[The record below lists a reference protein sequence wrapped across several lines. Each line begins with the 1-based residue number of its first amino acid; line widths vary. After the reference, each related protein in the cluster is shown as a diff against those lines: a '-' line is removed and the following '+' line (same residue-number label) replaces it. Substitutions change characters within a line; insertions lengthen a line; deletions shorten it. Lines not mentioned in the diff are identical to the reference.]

1 MREQPSGPELL
12 AAVADFLR
20 DEVLPRLDGR
30 TGFHA
35 RVAVN
40 VLEIVQREMT
50 LGPAA
55 EAQETGRLRALLG
68 TPGDAAELTREL
80 CARIAAGRLDPADP
94 ALVRHLWA
102 TTLATVAI
110 DQPNYATYRRAAAEQ
125 TPD

>member
-20 DEVLPRLDGR
+20 DEVLPRLNGR
-30 TGFHA
+30 TAFHA

-55 EAQETGRLRALLG
+55 EAQEAERLRALLDEA
-68 TPGDAAELTREL
+68 GDAAELNQAL
-80 CARIAAGRLDPADP
+80 CVRIAEGRLAPADP
-94 ALVRHLWA
+94 ALLRHLWA

-110 DQPNYATYRRAAAEQ
+110 DQPNYATYRRAAAEK